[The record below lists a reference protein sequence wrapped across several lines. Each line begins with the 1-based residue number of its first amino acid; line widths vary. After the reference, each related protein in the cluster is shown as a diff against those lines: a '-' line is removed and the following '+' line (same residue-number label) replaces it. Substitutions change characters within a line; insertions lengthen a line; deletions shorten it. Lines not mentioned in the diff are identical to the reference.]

1 MSNSFGKPR
10 KEEIEDIINY
20 ISEESKKY
28 IGSLDSM
35 NVRQQGFSEVLKE
48 FDIPFPESGDGGIAT
63 LSKLINPGL
72 RATVASSGPR
82 FFHFVVGGVT
92 PAALGAEWLAAITDQ
107 ISYAFITS
115 PLAVKLELIAL
126 NWLKEL
132 FEIPRSWGGIMTT
145 GATMAI
151 YVGLIAARQWLGE
164 QYDIDVFEDGLTKL
178 PETKIFAS
186 HLLHP
191 SDSKVIGMLGFG
203 RKSIVTIADHHRGA
217 FDILKLEQELK
228 KLNGTP
234 CIVVAVAGEPNAGLF
249 DPIPELIELSEKYN
263 MWLHVDGAFGLFA
276 KVDPRTKHLLDGL
289 EKADSIAV
297 DGHKWLNVPY
307 DIGFGFV
314 RDRTYMEKSFRYSAE
329 YLPNWVEEEPVLGM
343 LGPESSRKA
352 RSLPVWSTL
361 HAYGKNGLISLISKN
376 LDQARY
382 LAKLVNASSEF
393 ELLEDVI
400 INVVCF
406 RYNPGGIDEGK
417 LDDLNTQLGEAI
429 LNDGRVFLGTT
440 TYLGKVA
447 LRPAIVNWRTENSDI
462 EFMVKVILELTQT
475 IGNQKS

>member
-1 MSNSFGKPR
+1 MSNNFGKPR
-10 KEEIEDIINY
+10 KEEIEEIINY

-28 IGSLDSM
+28 IEALDSM
-35 NVRQQGFSEVLKE
+35 NVRQKGFSEVLSE
-48 FDIPFPESGDGGIAT
+48 FDIPFPESGEGGIAT

-92 PAALGAEWLAAITDQ
+92 PAALGAEWMAAVTDQ

-115 PLAVKLELIAL
+115 PLAVRLEVIAL

-132 FEIPRSWGGIMTT
+132 FEIPKSWGAIMTT

-164 QYDIDVFEDGLTKL
+164 QYDIDVFEDGLTNL

-186 HLLHP
+186 NLLHP

-203 RKSIVTIADHHRGA
+203 RKSIITIADDDKGA
-217 FDILKLEQELK
+217 FDLSKLEEELK

-249 DPIPELIELSEKYN
+249 DPVPELIKLSEKYK

-276 KVDPRTKHLLDGL
+276 KIDPRTKHLLDGL

-352 RSLPVWSTL
+352 RSLPVWATL
-361 HAYGKNGLISLISKN
+361 HAYGKKGLISMISKN
-376 LDQARY
+376 LDQALY
-382 LAKLVNASSEF
+382 LSNLVDQSSKL
-393 ELLEDVI
+393 ELLEDVV

-406 RYNPGGIDEGK
+406 RYNPGGMDEDT
-417 LDDLNTQLGEAI
+417 LNDLNTKLGEEI
-429 LNDGRVFLGTT
+429 IVDGRVFLGTT

-462 EFMVKVILELTQT
+462 EFMINVILDLVH
-475 IGNQKS
+475 NL

>member
-1 MSNSFGKPR
+1 MDDNFNTPR
-10 KEEIEDIINY
+10 KEEIEKIINF

-28 IGSLDSM
+28 IDSLDSM
-35 NVRQQGFSEVLKE
+35 NVRQQGFLEVLEE
-48 FDIPFPESGDGGIAT
+48 FDTPFPESGAGGLAT

-92 PAALGAEWLAAITDQ
+92 PAALGAEWIAAITDQ

-115 PLAVKLELIAL
+115 PLAVKLEIIAL
-126 NWLKEL
+126 NWLKEF
-132 FEIPRSWGGIMTT
+132 FEIPKSWGGIMTT

-164 QYDIDVFEDGLTKL
+164 QYDIDIFEEGLSKL

-186 HLLHP
+186 DLIHP
-191 SDSKVIGMLGFG
+191 SDSKVIGMLGLG
-203 RKSIVTIADHHRGA
+203 RNSIVTIADGIKGG
-217 FDILKLEQELK
+217 FDIPKLEEELIQ
-228 KLNGTP
+228 LNGTP

-249 DPIPELIELSEKYN
+249 DPVPELITLSEKYN

-276 KVDPRTKHLLDGL
+276 KADRRTKHLLNGL

-314 RDRTYMEKSFRYSAE
+314 RDRSYMEKSFRYGAE
-329 YLPNWVEEEPVLGM
+329 YLPNWSEDEPVLGM

-352 RSLPVWSTL
+352 RSLPVWATL
-361 HAYGKNGLISLISKN
+361 HAYGKQGLASMISKN
-376 LDQARY
+376 LDQARH
-382 LAKLVNASSEF
+382 LADLVMQSSLL
-393 ELLEDVI
+393 ELLEEVV

-406 RYNPGGIDEGK
+406 RYNPDGMAEEK
-417 LDDLNTQLGEAI
+417 LDKLNTKLGQAI
-429 LNDGRVFLGTT
+429 LEDGRVFLGTT

-447 LRPAIVNWRTENSDI
+447 LRPAIVNWRTENADI
-462 EFMVKVILELTQT
+462 EFTVKVILELV
-475 IGNQKS
+475 QKL

>member
-1 MSNSFGKPR
+1 MANNLTLPR
-10 KEEIEDIINY
+10 KEELENILNY

-28 IGSLDSM
+28 IESLDSLS
-35 NVRQQGFSEVLKE
+35 VRQQGFSEVLRD
-48 FDIPFPESGDGGIAT
+48 FDIPFPEFGKGGIAT

-72 RATVASSGPR
+72 RASVASSGPR

-92 PAALGAEWLAAITDQ
+92 PAALGAEWISAVTSQ
-107 ISYAFITS
+107 ISYAYITS
-115 PLAVKLELIAL
+115 PLAVKLELISL

-132 FEIPRSWGGIMTT
+132 FEIPKSWGGIMTT

-164 QYDIDVFEDGLTKL
+164 QYKIDIFEDGMSKL

-186 HLLHP
+186 KLLHP
-191 SDSKVIGMLGFG
+191 SDSKVIGMLGLG
-203 RKSIVTIADHHRGA
+203 RKSIVTIADNKRGA
-217 FDILKLEQELK
+217 FDIPKLEEELQ

-249 DPIPELIELSEKYN
+249 DPVPELAKLSEKYN

-276 KVDPRTKHLLDGL
+276 KVDSRTKHLLDGL

-314 RDRTYMEKSFRYSAE
+314 KDRTYMEKSFRYSAE
-329 YLPNWVEEEPVLGM
+329 YLPDWNEEEPVLGM

-352 RSLPVWSTL
+352 RSLPVWATL
-361 HAYGKNGLISLISKN
+361 HAYGKSGIVSMIGKHINQALFLEKLVKQSLI
-376 LDQARY
+376 L
-382 LAKLVNASSEF
+382 
-393 ELLEDVI
+393 ELLEDVV

-406 RYNPGGIDEGK
+406 RYNPGGMDEGE
-417 LDDLNTQLGEAI
+417 LDYFNNQLGKAI
-429 LNDGRVFLGTT
+429 LDDGRVFLGTT
-440 TYLGKVA
+440 IYQGKVA

-462 EFMVKVILELTQT
+462 EFMVNVILDLAQSINKQE
-475 IGNQKS
+475 